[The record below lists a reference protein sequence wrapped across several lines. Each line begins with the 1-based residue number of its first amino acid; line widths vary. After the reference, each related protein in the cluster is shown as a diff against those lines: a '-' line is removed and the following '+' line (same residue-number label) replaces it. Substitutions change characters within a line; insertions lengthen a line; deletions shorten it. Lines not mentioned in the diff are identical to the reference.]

1 MNEENPIPQG
11 RRYSLDVGGRTLTIE
26 TGRYAKHVSGS
37 VWVSYGETVVMAT
50 AQASDAPIQAD
61 FLPLTVEFEERHYAV
76 GRIPGSFMR
85 REGRPGEKAILSARL
100 TDRPIRPLFPKG
112 FRHEV
117 QVLLTVLSAD
127 QENTPDILG
136 PIAASAAL
144 MLSDIPWDGPIASV
158 RVGMHGGRL
167 VLNPVAQENGVLDLV
182 VAGSRDAI
190 IMVEA
195 AAQEVS
201 EDQLVQALEF
211 AHRAMQPI
219 LELQEQMRSELGKQ
233 KLSHVPP
240 ARLDAET
247 QTLLY
252 QRAIERGL
260 SSVLQTASKGERSEA
275 LDAFSEALMDEF
287 VPSREDGS
295 VDVERRKLVA
305 EGFDEVLQK
314 ELRRLVLQE
323 NKRADGR
330 SPEQVRPIWIES
342 NMLPK
347 PHGSAIFSRGE
358 TQVLGVVTLGTGR
371 DAQLVDDLGL
381 ESEDSFLVHYNF
393 PPYST
398 GEVKRLRGVS
408 RREVGHGNLAK
419 RGLRAVLP
427 SKEEFPY
434 TIRVV
439 GDVLESN
446 GSSSMATVCAGCL
459 ALLDAGVPLKKH
471 VAGVAMGLVKE
482 GDQSVVLTDI
492 LGLEDALG
500 DMDFKV
506 TGTRDGVTALQMDIK
521 IKGLAAETMRAALYQ
536 AREARLHILSLM
548 ETAVPSHRTEMKPQ
562 VPRILILKINPEKI
576 GGIIGP
582 GGKNIRALEELGVQ
596 IDIEQDGTIRLY
608 SANGAA
614 AEEARARILG
624 QTAEA
629 RVGEVY
635 EGRVTRITNFGA
647 FIEILPGKDGLLHI
661 SQMAQGRVEKVEDV
675 LKMGDNIKVKV
686 NKIDEQGRVDL
697 IRPEL
702 EGLVAPRKPPVR
714 R

>member
-1 MNEENPIPQG
+1 MNEDNSIPQAQA
-11 RRYSLDVGGRTLTIE
+11 YSVELGGRTLTIE
-26 TGRYAKHVSGS
+26 TGKYAKQVSGS
-37 VWVSYGETVVMAT
+37 VWVTYGETVVMAT
-50 AQASDAPIQAD
+50 AQASDNPIQAD

-112 FRHEV
+112 FRHEI

-144 MLSDIPWDGPIASV
+144 MLSNIPWDGPIASV
-158 RVGMHGGRL
+158 RVGLQDGRF
-167 VLNPVAQENGVLDLV
+167 VLNPVVTEDSQLELV
-182 VAGSRDAI
+182 VAGSKDAI

-195 AAQEVS
+195 GAQEVS
-201 EDQLVQALEF
+201 EDQLVRALEF
-211 AHRAMQPI
+211 AHRAMQPV
-219 LELQEQMRSELGKQ
+219 LELQEQMRAELGKE
-233 KLSHVPP
+233 KFSFEPP
-240 ARLDAET
+240 AKLGEEE
-247 QTLLY
+247 LKGLY
-252 QRAIERGL
+252 QRAIEKGL
-260 SSVLQTASKGERSEA
+260 SNVLLTASKGERSEA
-275 LDAFSEALMDEF
+275 MEKFSKELVEELVPANADGTVDEA
-287 VPSREDGS
+287 
-295 VDVERRKLVA
+295 RRKLIA
-305 EGFDEVLQK
+305 SGFDDVVKK

-330 SPEQVRPIWIES
+330 NPQQVRPIWIET
-342 NMLPK
+342 NVLPR
-347 PHGSAIFSRGE
+347 PHGSAVFSRGE
-358 TQVLGVVTLGTGR
+358 TQVLGTVTLGTGR

-381 ESEDSFLVHYNF
+381 DTEDPFLVHYNF

-419 RGLRAVLP
+419 RALKPVLP
-427 SKEEFPY
+427 SKDEFPY

-446 GSSSMATVCAGCL
+446 GSSSMATTCAGCL
-459 ALLDAGVPLKKH
+459 ALLDAGVPLKKP

-482 GDQSVVLTDI
+482 GEQAVVLTDI

-521 IKGLAAETMRAALYQ
+521 VKGLAAETMRAALMQ
-536 AREARLHILSLM
+536 AKEARLHILDKM
-548 ETAVPSHRTEMKPQ
+548 EAAMPTHRAQMKPQ
-562 VPRILILKINPEKI
+562 VPRILTLKINPEKI

-582 GGKNIRALEELGVQ
+582 GGKNIRALEELGVE

-614 AEEARARILG
+614 AEEAKARILG

-629 RVGEVY
+629 KVGEIYDGKV
-635 EGRVTRITNFGA
+635 VRITNFGA

-661 SQMAQGRVEKVEDV
+661 SQLSQERVERVEDV
-675 LKMGDNIKVKV
+675 LKLGDRLKVKV
-686 NKIDEQGRVDL
+686 NKIDDQGKVDL

-702 EGLVAPRKPPVR
+702 EGLIAPRKPPVR

>member
-1 MNEENPIPQG
+1 MNGENSIPLG
-11 RRYSLDVGGRTLTIE
+11 RRYSVDLGGRTLTIE
-26 TGRYAKHVSGS
+26 TGKFAKHVSGS

-50 AQASDAPIQAD
+50 AQASAAPIQAD

-144 MLSDIPWDGPIASV
+144 MLSDIPWDGPIAAV
-158 RVGMHGGRL
+158 RVGLQEGRL
-167 VLNPVAQENGVLDLV
+167 VLNPVVQEDSKLDLV
-182 VAGSRDAI
+182 VAASKEAI

-195 AAQEVS
+195 GALEVS

-211 AHRAMQPI
+211 AHRAMLPM
-219 LELQEQMRSELGKQ
+219 LEMQEQMRRELGK
-233 KLSHVPP
+233 KKFAHVPP
-240 ARLDAET
+240 VRLDPET
-247 QTLLY
+247 QVALY
-252 QRAIERGL
+252 QRALANGL
-260 SSVLQTASKGERSEA
+260 SAVLQTASKGERSEA
-275 LDAFSEALMDEF
+275 LEAFGEALIDEF

-295 VDVERRKLVA
+295 VDLVRRKLVA
-305 EGFDEVLQK
+305 EGFDEVVK
-314 ELRRLVLQE
+314 EELRRLVLQG
-323 NKRADGR
+323 KRADGR
-330 SPEQVRPIWIES
+330 SPQQVRPIWIQT
-342 NMLPK
+342 NVLPK
-347 PHGSAIFSRGE
+347 PHGSAVFSRGE

-381 ESEDSFLVHYNF
+381 ETEDPFLVHYNF

-419 RGLRAVLP
+419 RALRAVLP
-427 SKEEFPY
+427 SEEEFPY

-482 GDQSVVLTDI
+482 GDQAVVLTDI

-521 IKGLAAETMRAALYQ
+521 IKGLTAETMRAALYQ
-536 AREARLHILSLM
+536 AREARLHILGLM
-548 ETAVPSHRTEMKPQ
+548 EAAVPTHREVLKPQ
-562 VPRILILKINPEKI
+562 VPRILTLKVNPEKI

-582 GGKNIRALEELGVQ
+582 GGKNIRALEELGVE

-608 SANGAA
+608 STNGAA

-629 RVGEVY
+629 RLGEVY
-635 EGRVTRITNFGA
+635 EGKVIRITNFGA

-661 SQMAQGRVEKVEDV
+661 SQLAQGRIEKVEDV
-675 LKMGDNIKVKV
+675 LKLGDRIKVKV

>member
-1 MNEENPIPQG
+1 MNEDNSIPQAQA
-11 RRYSLDVGGRTLTIE
+11 YSVELGGRTLTIE
-26 TGRYAKHVSGS
+26 TGKYAKQVSGS
-37 VWVSYGETVVMAT
+37 VWVTYGETVVMAT
-50 AQASDAPIQAD
+50 AQASDNPIQAD

-112 FRHEV
+112 FRHEI

-144 MLSDIPWDGPIASV
+144 MLSNIPWDGPIASV
-158 RVGMHGGRL
+158 RVGLQDGRF
-167 VLNPVAQENGVLDLV
+167 VLNPVVTEDSQLELV
-182 VAGSRDAI
+182 VAGSKDAI

-195 AAQEVS
+195 GAQEVS
-201 EDQLVQALEF
+201 EDQLVRALEF
-211 AHRAMQPI
+211 AHRAMQPV
-219 LELQEQMRSELGKQ
+219 LELQEQMRAELGKE
-233 KLSHVPP
+233 KFSFEPP
-240 ARLDAET
+240 AKLGEEE
-247 QTLLY
+247 LKGLY
-252 QRAIERGL
+252 QRAIEKGL
-260 SSVLQTASKGERSEA
+260 SNVLLTASKGERSEA
-275 LDAFSEALMDEF
+275 MEKFSKELVEELVPANADGTVDEA
-287 VPSREDGS
+287 
-295 VDVERRKLVA
+295 RRKLIA
-305 EGFDEVLQK
+305 SGFDDVVKK

-330 SPEQVRPIWIES
+330 NPQQVRPIWIET
-342 NMLPK
+342 NVLPR
-347 PHGSAIFSRGE
+347 PHGSAVFSRGE
-358 TQVLGVVTLGTGR
+358 TQVLGTVTLGTGR

-381 ESEDSFLVHYNF
+381 DTEDPFLVHYNF

-398 GEVKRLRGVS
+398 GEVKRLRRVS

-419 RGLRAVLP
+419 RALKPVLP
-427 SKEEFPY
+427 SKDEFPY

-446 GSSSMATVCAGCL
+446 GSSSMATTCAGCL
-459 ALLDAGVPLKKH
+459 ALLDAGVPLKKP

-482 GDQSVVLTDI
+482 GEQAVVLTDI

-521 IKGLAAETMRAALYQ
+521 VKGLAAETMRAALMQ
-536 AREARLHILSLM
+536 AKEARLHILDKM
-548 ETAVPSHRTEMKPQ
+548 EAAMPTHRAQMKPQ
-562 VPRILILKINPEKI
+562 VPRILTLKINPEKI

-582 GGKNIRALEELGVQ
+582 GGKNIRALEELGVE

-614 AEEARARILG
+614 AEEAKARILG

-629 RVGEVY
+629 KVGEIYDGKV
-635 EGRVTRITNFGA
+635 VRITNFGA

-661 SQMAQGRVEKVEDV
+661 SQLSQERVERVEDV
-675 LKMGDNIKVKV
+675 LKLGDRLKVKV
-686 NKIDEQGRVDL
+686 NKIDDQGKVDL

-702 EGLVAPRKPPVR
+702 EGLIAPRKPPVR

>member
-1 MNEENPIPQG
+1 MNQDNPIPQA
-11 RRYSLDVGGRTLTIE
+11 RRYSVELGGRTLTLE
-26 TGRYAKHVSGS
+26 TGKYAKQVSGS
-37 VWVSYGETVVMAT
+37 VWVTYGETVVMAT

-76 GRIPGSFMR
+76 GKIPGSFMR

-144 MLSDIPWDGPIASV
+144 MLSNIPWDGPIASV
-158 RVGMHGGRL
+158 RVGLQGGRY
-167 VLNPVAQENGVLDLV
+167 VLNPVAAEDNQLELV
-182 VAGSRDAI
+182 VAGSKDAI

-195 AAQEVS
+195 GAQEVS
-201 EDQLVQALEF
+201 EDQLVGALEF
-211 AHRAMQPI
+211 AHRAMQPV
-219 LELQEQMRSELGKQ
+219 LELQEQMRAELGKE
-233 KLSHVPP
+233 KFSFEPP
-240 ARLDAET
+240 AKLGEEEMNG
-247 QTLLY
+247 LY
-252 QRAIERGL
+252 QRALEKGL
-260 SSVLQTASKGERSEA
+260 SSVLLTASKGERSEA
-275 LDAFSEALMDEF
+275 LEQFSEELVGEIVPANPDGTVDEA
-287 VPSREDGS
+287 
-295 VDVERRKLVA
+295 RRKLVA
-305 EGFDEVLQK
+305 ASFDDVVKK

-330 SPEQVRPIWIES
+330 TPSQVRPIWIET
-342 NMLPK
+342 NVLPK
-347 PHGSAIFSRGE
+347 PHGSAVFSRGE
-358 TQVLGVVTLGTGR
+358 TQVLGTVTLGTGR

-381 ESEDSFLVHYNF
+381 DTEDPFLVHYNF

-419 RGLRAVLP
+419 RALKPVLP
-427 SKEEFPY
+427 SQNEFPY

-446 GSSSMATVCAGCL
+446 GSSSMATTCAGCL
-459 ALLDAGVPLKKH
+459 ALMDAGVPIKKP

-482 GDQSVVLTDI
+482 GDQAVVLTDI

-521 IKGLAAETMRAALYQ
+521 VKGLTAETLRAALMQ
-536 AREARLHILSLM
+536 AREARLFILDKMQAALPAPRP
-548 ETAVPSHRTEMKPQ
+548 ELKPQ
-562 VPRILILKINPEKI
+562 VPRILTVKINPEKI

-582 GGKNIRALEELGVQ
+582 GGKNIRALEELGVE

-614 AEEARARILG
+614 AEEAKARILG
-624 QTAEA
+624 QTTEA
-629 RVGEVY
+629 KVGEVY
-635 EGRVTRITNFGA
+635 DGKVVRITNFGA
-647 FIEILPGKDGLLHI
+647 FVEILPGKDGLLHI
-661 SQMAQGRVEKVEDV
+661 SQLSQERVDKVENV
-675 LKMGDNIKVKV
+675 LKLGDRIKVKV
-686 NKIDEQGRVDL
+686 NKIDEQGKVDL

-702 EGLVAPRKPPVR
+702 EGLIAPRKPPVR

>member
-1 MNEENPIPQG
+1 MNEDNPIPQG
-11 RRYSLDVGGRTLTIE
+11 RRYSVELGGRTLTLE
-26 TGRYAKHVSGS
+26 TGKYAKQVSGS
-37 VWVSYGETVVMAT
+37 VWVTYGETVVMAT
-50 AQASDAPIQAD
+50 AQASDAPIPAD

-76 GRIPGSFMR
+76 GKIPGSFMR

-158 RVGMHGGRL
+158 RVGLQGGRY
-167 VLNPVAQENGVLDLV
+167 VLNPVAAEDSQLELV
-182 VAGSRDAI
+182 VAGSKDAI

-195 AAQEVS
+195 GAQEVS
-201 EDQLVQALEF
+201 EEQLVGALEF
-211 AHRAMQPI
+211 AHRAMQPV
-219 LELQEQMRSELGKQ
+219 LQLQEQMRVELGKP
-233 KLSHVPP
+233 KFSFDPP
-240 ARLDAET
+240 AKLAEEEM
-247 QTLLY
+247 QGLY
-252 QRAIERGL
+252 QRALEKGL
-260 SSVLQTASKGERSEA
+260 SSVLLTASKGERGAALEA
-275 LDAFSEALMDEF
+275 FAHELVAEL
-287 VPSREDGS
+287 VPAAEDGS
-295 VDVERRKLVA
+295 VDEARRKLVA
-305 EGFDEVLQK
+305 ASFDEVVK
-314 ELRRLVLQE
+314 RELRRLVLEE

-330 SPEQVRPIWIES
+330 TPNQVRPIWIETGI
-342 NMLPK
+342 LPK
-347 PHGSAIFSRGE
+347 PHGSAIFTRGE
-358 TQVLGVVTLGTGR
+358 TQVLGTVTLGTGR

-381 ESEDSFLVHYNF
+381 DTEDPFLVHYNF

-419 RGLRAVLP
+419 RGLKPVLP
-427 SKEEFPY
+427 SQEEFPY

-446 GSSSMATVCAGCL
+446 GSSSMATTCAGCL
-459 ALLDAGVPLKKH
+459 ALMDAGVPLKKP

-482 GDQSVVLTDI
+482 GERAVVLTDI

-521 IKGLAAETMRAALYQ
+521 IKGLTAETLRAALMQ
-536 AREARLHILSLM
+536 AREARLFILDKMQAALPAPRP
-548 ETAVPSHRTEMKPQ
+548 ELKPQ
-562 VPRILILKINPEKI
+562 VPRILTLKINPEKI

-582 GGKNIRALEELGVQ
+582 GGKNIRALEELGVE

-608 SANGAA
+608 STNGAA
-614 AEEARARILG
+614 AEEAKARILG

-629 RVGEVY
+629 KLGEVY
-635 EGRVTRITNFGA
+635 DGKVVRITNFGA
-647 FIEILPGKDGLLHI
+647 FVEILPGKDGLLHI
-661 SQMAQGRVEKVEDV
+661 SQLSKERVEKVEDV
-675 LKMGDNIKVKV
+675 LKLGDRIKVKV
-686 NKIDEQGRVDL
+686 NKIDEQGKVDL

-702 EGLVAPRKPPVR
+702 EGLIAPRRPPVR